1 MKWVEEVWEEEDVR
15 VRPEPECAAEALQQ
29 RPEEVPRVGEGERD
43 QEQVE
48 SVPHGAVVQDEARAE
63 VAEHADDGEDGLHA
77 SNGMGGRRGQI
88 QSDISRSWQRHIVRT
103 LYTLALA
110 QSFTVRQLKVK

>member
-1 MKWVEEVWEEEDVR
+1 MEWVEEVGEEEDVR

-29 RPEEVPRVGEGERD
+29 RPEEVPRVGDGERD

-48 SVPHGAVVQDEARAE
+48 GVPHRAVVQDEARGE

-77 SNGMGGRRGQI
+77 RQVRHLSKWATSEVHAAR
-88 QSDISRSWQRHIVRT
+88 QSWLRHLT
-103 LYTLALA
+103 
-110 QSFTVRQLKVK
+110 F

>member
-1 MKWVEEVWEEEDVR
+1 MEWVEEVREEEDVR

-29 RPEEVPRVGEGERD
+29 RPEEVPRVGDGERD

-48 SVPHGAVVQDEARAE
+48 GVPHRAVVQDEARGE

-77 SNGMGGRRGQI
+77 RQV
-88 QSDISRSWQRHIVRT
+88 RHLSQWAT
-103 LYTLALA
+103 
-110 QSFTVRQLKVK
+110 FEMH

>member
-1 MKWVEEVWEEEDVR
+1 MKRQYGQGYVTKKSTTYKEVSKVLTNLMEWVEEVREEEDVC
-15 VRPEPECAAEALQQ
+15 VRPEPECAAEALEQ

-48 SVPHGAVVQDEARAE
+48 GVPHRAVVQDEARAE

-77 SNGMGGRRGQI
+77 RQV
-88 QSDISRSWQRHIVRT
+88 RH
-103 LYTLALA
+103 LS
-110 QSFTVRQLKVK
+110 Q